1 MITSHWPF
9 PVILDSENKNI
20 LHVQEPEST
29 IAKSA
34 ELLNPNFSQLLQKL
48 LNELK
53 QENISKVFHI
63 NTNTKDLDAYKP
75 TFDLDDK
82 NNAKDYLAQYGIVC
96 PAPDSIEVIKD
107 ANMTRIVIT
116 KTFF

>member
-9 PVILDSENKNI
+9 PVILDSENKKI

-34 ELLNPNFSQLLQKL
+34 ELLNQNFSQLIQKL

-53 QENISKVFHI
+53 QENISKVFTM
-63 NTNTKDLDAYKP
+63 NTDTKNVDTYKS

-82 NNAKDYLAQYGIVC
+82 NNAKDYLDQYGIVC
-96 PAPDSIEVIKD
+96 PSPDSIEIIKD
-107 ANMTRIVIT
+107 ANMTKIVIT